1 MQAVS
6 HLTHRVAIL
15 SIAIL
20 VPAGCGGLQT
30 QSLPV
35 SPAATGA
42 SQIASEL
49 GRGGLIYVSGC
60 SSNSIDAF
68 SYPSGEPVAGPS
80 GFLSCPQGMCADKAG
95 DVWVANTGGRS
106 LIEYRHGGTRPIKT
120 LGDSGYPVDCSVD
133 SRTGNLAVSN
143 LFSASNKAGNVIVY
157 AHASGRRTAYIVPSI
172 AEPYFVAYDG
182 EGNLFVDG
190 QPVLFGSGSF
200 VFAELRKSARAF
212 KLVML
217 PRSIETNYPG
227 DIQWDGTYLA
237 LGPAGTSAY
246 TIYRLEVEQ
255 NKAIVKGAVQLTRVV
270 GFFWIQGSKVTVVND
285 IGNDAGIWKY
295 PAGGKPIKSFT
306 TNVGENSGVT
316 VSLGPR

>member
-49 GRGGLIYVSGC
+49 GRGDLIYVSGC
-60 SSNSIDAF
+60 SAIQVF
-68 SYPSGEPVAGPS
+68 SYPSGEPVGWANGY
-80 GFLSCPQGMCADKAG
+80 LYCPQGICADKAG
-95 DVWVANTGGRS
+95 DVWTANMGGRS
-106 LIEYRHGGTRPIKT
+106 LIEYRHGGSTPIKT
-120 LGDSGYPVDCSVD
+120 LRDAGYPVDCSVD

-143 LFSASNKAGNVIVY
+143 LFSASNKAGNVVVY
-157 AHASGRRTAYIVPSI
+157 AHASGPRTAYVVPGI

-190 QPVLFGSGSF
+190 QPVLFGSRSF
-200 VFAELRKSARAF
+200 ALAELRKSARAF
-212 KLVML
+212 KLVTL
-217 PRSIETNYPG
+217 PRSIEANYPG

-255 NKAIVKGAVQLTRVV
+255 DKAIVKGAVQLTRVV

-306 TNVGENSGVT
+306 TDVGENSGVT